1 MHAKDC
7 WWRVREKKAER
18 GFRPDQRSMVHGRL
32 RGGGNSGWFSAEVC
46 ATRTH
51 FGRESL
57 LLLQNMLHARS
68 VEAGSPGIWK
78 GDILVSDVE
87 ELKNLDTS
95 EIHARR
101 LNAMEVFMPHQGE
114 NFVFPCADGT
124 IVLVGKGGEVRKSIA
139 AQYFP
144 DSGEAHL
151 DDSHEEADAH
161 TTKLVSNLT

>member
-1 MHAKDC
+1 M
-7 WWRVREKKAER
+7 RRTVGGMSEKRK
-18 GFRPDQRSMVHGRL
+18 RSEDSAQTSEVHGRL
-32 RGGGNSGWFSAEVC
+32 RGGANSGWSSAEVS
-46 ATRTH
+46 AARTH

-57 LLLQNMLHARS
+57 LLLQNMLHATT

-78 GDILVSDVE
+78 GDILVSDAE

-101 LNAMEVFMPHQGE
+101 LHAMEVFMPQQGE
-114 NFVFPCADGT
+114 KFIFPCADGT
-124 IVLVGKGGEVRKSIA
+124 IVLGGKGGEVRKSIA

-151 DDSHEEADAH
+151 DDSHGEADAH
-161 TTKLVSNLT
+161 TTQLVSNLT